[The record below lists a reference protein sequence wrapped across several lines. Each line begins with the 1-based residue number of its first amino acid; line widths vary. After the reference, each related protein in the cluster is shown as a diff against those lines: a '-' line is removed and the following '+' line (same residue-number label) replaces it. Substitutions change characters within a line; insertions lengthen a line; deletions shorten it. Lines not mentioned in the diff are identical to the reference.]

1 MSLTF
6 TNCQVEEESLKK
18 ESNIETV
25 SVSAAISFL
34 REDNATTSSQTGKK
48 ITLQPNFDQI
58 SQEKITY
65 TNQLLTVIPIINK
78 QEKASSRILLLK
90 IEKELKSVAFTMYPD
105 DNTTTASFTGKILM
119 QNLNGSF
126 INGYKVKEGII
137 TAQYVKKNQNNAITS
152 KDIIIDKVTFTDY
165 DVVIV
170 KNYYHNPRNSVNFMS
185 LYTGFADTG
194 SEGNS
199 YGMNWDYGN
208 GGGGGGSPAT
218 PTKDPCIAAQ
228 ESTIVS
234 KNKEYL
240 TALKAIN
247 EANATEEHS
256 ITLGKASDG
265 TMTQAPMN
273 NGGQYI
279 VQTNTDWAGAFA
291 ALHNH
296 PNNTPLS
303 AGDIYASVQ
312 LNVKNSSFTTS
323 YILTNGEVY
332 AIVVTNLS
340 LAQDFVKTYPAD
352 QLPNQS
358 PEFPNDIFYEI
369 DGLKSIMGYGNEGR
383 TTAIAFIL
391 DKYSAGI
398 TLLKQDSSGK
408 FNPIKTQETT
418 QSNGI
423 KTYNTIPC
431 Y

>member
-1 MSLTF
+1 MTKNEYFDNIDKSFNFYQITDGFDGIVLVVNQQNEAVQFSSFKNSLLIKSSTNGRMAIQRCVYLGWMDDYGDF
-6 TNCQVEEESLKK
+6 T
-18 ESNIETV
+18 
-25 SVSAAISFL
+25 AISLVGCFGGGGVAGS
-34 REDNATTSSQTGKK
+34 DN
-48 ITLQPNFDQI
+48 N
-58 SQEKITY
+58 
-65 TNQLLTVIPIINK
+65 
-78 QEKASSRILLLK
+78 
-90 IEKELKSVAFTMYPD
+90 
-105 DNTTTASFTGKILM
+105 
-119 QNLNGSF
+119 
-126 INGYKVKEGII
+126 
-137 TAQYVKKNQNNAITS
+137 
-152 KDIIIDKVTFTDY
+152 
-165 DVVIV
+165 
-170 KNYYHNPRNSVNFMS
+170 
-185 LYTGFADTG
+185 
-194 SEGNS
+194 
-199 YGMNWDYGN
+199 N
-208 GGGGGGSPAT
+208 GGYPPHVGGGGSSGSVKI
-218 PTKDPCIAAQ
+218 TKDPCTTAQ

-240 TALKAIN
+240 IALKAIN
-247 EANATEEHS
+247 EANAAEEHS
-256 ITLGKASDG
+256 ITLGKAPNG

-279 VQTNTDWAGAFA
+279 VQINTTWEGAFA

-312 LNVKNSSFTTS
+312 LNVKSSNFTTS
-323 YILTNGEVY
+323 YILTDGEVY

-340 LAQDFVKTYPAD
+340 LAQDFVKTYPPD

-358 PEFPNDIFYEI
+358 PEFPNNIFYEI

-431 Y
+431 N

>member
-1 MSLTF
+1 MS
-6 TNCQVEEESLKK
+6 
-18 ESNIETV
+18 
-25 SVSAAISFL
+25 
-34 REDNATTSSQTGKK
+34 
-48 ITLQPNFDQI
+48 
-58 SQEKITY
+58 
-65 TNQLLTVIPIINK
+65 
-78 QEKASSRILLLK
+78 
-90 IEKELKSVAFTMYPD
+90 PD
-105 DNTTTASFTGKILM
+105 DNTITALFTGKILM

-126 INGYKVKEGII
+126 VNGYKVKEGVII
-137 TAQYVKKNQNNAITS
+137 AQYVKKNQNNAITS
-152 KDIIIDKVTFTDY
+152 KDIIIDGVSFTDY

-170 KNYYHNPRNSVNFMS
+170 TNYYHSPLTSINSMS
-185 LYTGFADTG
+185 LFSDTDPFGSGGLDTG
-194 SEGNS
+194 MGWY
-199 YGMNWDYGN
+199 YGGA
-208 GGGGGGSPAT
+208 GGGGPVT
-218 PTKDPCIAAQ
+218 PTKDPCTTAQ

-240 TALKAIN
+240 IALKAIN

-256 ITLGKASDG
+256 ITLGTASDG

-273 NGGQYI
+273 HGGQYI
-279 VQTNTDWAGAFA
+279 VQTNTTWEGAFA

-296 PNNTPLS
+296 PDKTPLS
-303 AGDIYASVQ
+303 AGDIYASVK
-312 LNVKNSSFTTS
+312 LNVKSSNFTTT
-323 YILTNGEVY
+323 YILTDGEVY

-358 PEFPNDIFYEI
+358 PEFPNNIFYEI

-398 TLLKQDSSGK
+398 TLLKQDNSGK

-431 Y
+431 N

>member
-1 MSLTF
+1 
-6 TNCQVEEESLKK
+6 
-18 ESNIETV
+18 
-25 SVSAAISFL
+25 
-34 REDNATTSSQTGKK
+34 
-48 ITLQPNFDQI
+48 
-58 SQEKITY
+58 
-65 TNQLLTVIPIINK
+65 
-78 QEKASSRILLLK
+78 
-90 IEKELKSVAFTMYPD
+90 MYPD
-105 DNTTTASFTGKILM
+105 DKTTTASFTGKILM
-119 QNLNGSF
+119 LNLIDSF
-126 INGYKVKEGII
+126 VNGYKVKDGII
-137 TAQYVKKNQNNAITS
+137 IAQYVNKNQNNAITC
-152 KDIIIDKVTFTDY
+152 KDIIIDGVTFTDY

-170 KNYYHNPRNSVNFMS
+170 TNYYHNSRNSINFMS

-194 SEGNS
+194 SESDGS
-199 YGMNWDYGN
+199 GMNWDYIN
-208 GGGGGGSPAT
+208 GGGGGGPVT
-218 PTKDPCIAAQ
+218 PTKDPCTTAQ

-240 TALKAIN
+240 IALKAIN
-247 EANATEEHS
+247 EANAAEEHS
-256 ITLGKASDG
+256 ITLGKAPNG
-265 TMTQAPMN
+265 TMTKAPMN

-279 VQTNTDWAGAFA
+279 VQINTTWEGAFA

-296 PNNTPLS
+296 PNNTPIS

-312 LNVKNSSFTTS
+312 LNVKSSNFTTS
-323 YILTNGEVY
+323 YILTDGEVY

-340 LAQDFVKTYPAD
+340 LAQDFVKTYPPD

-358 PEFPNDIFYEI
+358 PEFPNNIFYEI

-431 Y
+431 N